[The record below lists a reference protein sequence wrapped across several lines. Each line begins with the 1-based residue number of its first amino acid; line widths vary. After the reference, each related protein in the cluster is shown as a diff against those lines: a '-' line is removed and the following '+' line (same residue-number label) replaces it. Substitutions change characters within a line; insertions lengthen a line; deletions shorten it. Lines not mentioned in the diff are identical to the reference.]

1 MTDVDRQALNLDVPT
16 ALIAELDREAESRGM
31 YKYEVLS
38 EALRVFLG
46 MDTTDDRAV
55 LGQAIKRHDR
65 EIRRLRAER
74 DDLDSRIQE
83 LEDRRDSLEADLGD
97 LDDQLDDYDD
107 VLDDLLDQLAKNDFR
122 AIALT
127 KNGLED
133 AARSKFGRPTES
145 NIQKVIGDMRDRA
158 AANDLEIAPWK
169 WDPSLPK
176 SGNRNP
182 VTAAADGGTTDV
194 GGRP

>member
-65 EIRRLRAER
+65 EIRRRDER

-145 NIQKVIGDMRDRA
+145 NIQKVIDDMRDRA
-158 AANDLEIAPWK
+158 AATDRDIAPWK
-169 WDPSLPK
+169 WDPSIPK

-182 VTAAADGGTTDV
+182 VTAAADGGTID
-194 GGRP
+194 GRGRP

>member
-1 MTDVDRQALNLDVPT
+1 MTDIDRKALNLDVPT

-55 LGQAIKRHDR
+55 LGQAINRHDR

-83 LEDRRDSLEADLGD
+83 LIDRRDSLEADLGD

-107 VLDDLLDQLAKNDFR
+107 VLDDLIDQLAKNDFR

-127 KNGLED
+127 KNGLEEV
-133 AARSKFGRPTES
+133 ARSKFGRATES
-145 NIQKVIGDMRDRA
+145 NIQNVIDDMRDRA
-158 AANDLEIAPWK
+158 EANDRDVAPWK
-169 WDPSLPK
+169 WDPSIPK

-182 VTAAADGGTTDV
+182 VTAAADGGTNDF